1 MGGGRWSRRG
11 QQDIDQDEPVS
22 YDLAVFDP
30 SVAPRSAVDFTK
42 WYGGQ
47 TEWEELH
54 SYDDPAV
61 STTALRAWFVEMI
74 QDFPPM
80 NGPFAGVSDPGSAR
94 TSGDG
99 HQRRRFSVTGLFRL
113 LHDRDDAWASDYSV
127 GYSIIYVGFAW
138 SKAQA
143 AYRACFR
150 LAAKHRVGFIDVSS
164 DAGDVWFPEGE
175 GGTGLVRAFSMLPD
189 E

>member
-1 MGGGRWSRRG
+1 MDGGRWSRGGHRVIH
-11 QQDIDQDEPVS
+11 QDQSVS
-22 YDLAVFDP
+22 YDLAVFDA
-30 SVAPRSAVDFTK
+30 VAAPRNAPEFTK
-42 WYGGQ
+42 WYDAQ
-47 TEWEELH
+47 TRWEELH

-61 STTALRAWFVEMI
+61 STPALRAWFMEMI
-74 QDFPPM
+74 RDFPPM
-80 NGPFAGVSDPGSAR
+80 NGPFAAVNDAGSAR

-99 HQRRRFSVTGLFRL
+99 HQRRRFSLAGLFRSL
-113 LHDRDDAWASDYSV
+113 RDRDDAWTSDYSV

-143 AYRACFR
+143 AYRACYR

-164 DAGDVWFPEGE
+164 DEGDVWFPDGV
-175 GGTGLVRAFSMLPD
+175 GGAGLVRAFSMLPD